1 MACVDKNNKLYYNL
15 TKITGDEKKAQDLYS
30 RIMNPEF
37 LSDYKIKIGKDGVP
51 NFHDVYKKANLKTV
65 LNDEKYINVL
75 NKDLGAKTLRN
86 TQENVG
92 ILGEEVTRFNNSNKM
107 KEFVAVIEKDGD
119 TISSKV
125 VRKNYKTDLLSKKIK
140 TNTDLNNFLISKLSE
155 VGVGVGEITELER
168 RRGIAGVTEFD
179 RAKDATNGIVN
190 LIRISN
196 DKAGME
202 ALPEEFAHF
211 ALEAIGES
219 NNLVS
224 RLYNS
229 LSDEVVQIALG
240 DEYEQYVEEY
250 NGDFEKLRKEA
261 AGKMLAEYIKA
272 DYTGANIPLINRV
285 FDAIKDKFRD
295 IDEKKLREALIDLDA
310 TLTKAA
316 KEILHTQLLNEVGL
330 VNITENSSK
339 LYSLKVEEFD
349 KEKGIQVDD
358 EEEVYEDDDDD
369 YEVVDDEDDDVS
381 EGQVVDFD
389 QNQGFSEDEVEV
401 VEEDEDVEYEMDEDE
416 GDYEVDSED
425 DDEVEYI
432 EEDEDYDVDDDEVDY
447 EEINAR
453 ISRSKIDVV
462 NLREQFKKDCEEIA
476 EALKTKI
483 GFELKAIK
491 DVFTNIESSLTKRK
505 KINEKRGQKDNM
517 TYSDQKIRDYI
528 YRHKNMLGNI
538 LNFIYQS
545 IETLN
550 QDWNYYEN
558 TKASDINGKC
568 NQLLIFSNTIKSLEY
583 ILNSTDIQNIMD
595 VSVMSFEGDGDNNI
609 VKLISKYAEK
619 LSFSLKQAQNFVQ
632 NEEMALAK
640 SFLKEKFG
648 DTFEIPMTLSDS
660 QVLTVDNELANDKQV
675 DVSWM
680 TRMFS
685 SLANSPSMILK
696 MVDQIVKRSNDN
708 RRNKVFEERRKII
721 ALGKKY
727 VDETGSADFDWLY
740 ETDESGAR
748 SGYYISDMNM
758 GEYDKYYK
766 EVVLDQKDSWLVDG
780 ELNSE
785 EYKRVMNE
793 FNKVAEEHNGFRNT
807 KWDRLT
813 KVQKEFAIEF
823 QKMKMELDEKM
834 HSEVHNATEE
844 EEFWDEIEEEDF
856 WFGNDR
862 KKAKEEFKKKK
873 RSLRTVKIGKS
884 LINKLKTSKGIKSA
898 MKEIGQAFKEM
909 FVKTSKDTELAQ
921 DNAYLTD
928 FEGKRV
934 YDIPKMFTRLG
945 ENETEENMSM
955 DPISTL
961 IAYADASENRYEKL
975 QITGMI
981 DVITDVINRRR
992 LADDSKGKKIFK
1004 KLKTTFGEFELPIT
1018 VNGDQSNIAKM
1029 LQDYKES
1036 QIYGMWNNDMGNI
1049 AGTNISK
1056 DKVLN
1061 AALSQTAL
1069 TGMALNV
1076 LGGISNVD
1084 TGRAMMRIESIAGEF
1099 FNLKDV
1105 AKADVLYAK
1114 EIGGVIA
1121 DAGELIKSTKLGVF
1135 IEQFNVLQE
1144 YETEVLHTEFD
1155 TNRFARCCSEQGL
1168 FILNN
1173 LGEHY
1178 LQTRTALS
1186 VAMSTKLKNKDG
1198 KEITLYDAMELVDID
1213 SKHPEYG
1220 KKIALKEGVTL
1231 PDGSE
1236 IGDVTEYLNKFTHRV
1251 QALNQRMHGIYNYED
1266 RCAAQRYAVGRMF
1279 YQFRKY
1285 IPVSI
1290 HRMFGKAQYN
1300 FDLNA
1305 PTEGYYRTFGKMLMK
1320 IYKEAKSQQCS
1331 IFNTGVWKNMKDW
1344 ERKNCIRSIVGMS
1357 QTLLI
1362 YGAVMITEALMGD
1375 NPKQSYWALKLMNY
1389 RYRRLY
1395 SELAAFTPSLGMI
1408 NEGLKIIDSPFA
1420 ACRILD
1426 KNLEFLEVV
1435 KPWNW
1440 TEDAIIE
1447 QGKYKGKYKGQKA
1460 VLQMLPVYNAMLNIF
1475 DPYEATKFY
1484 KQ

>member
-1 MACVDKNNKLYYNL
+1 MSCIDKSNKLYYNL
-15 TKITGDEKKAQDLYS
+15 TKLVDDESKAKDLYA

-37 LSDYKIKIGKDGVP
+37 ISDFNIKLGKDGVP
-51 NFHDVYKKANLKTV
+51 NFHDVYTKANLRTII
-65 LNDEKYINVL
+65 NDDRYIQLL
-75 NKDLGAKTLRN
+75 NKDLGAKELKN
-86 TQENVG
+86 SQEN
-92 ILGEEVTRFNNSNKM
+92 LNSLSEEVTRFNNNNKM
-107 KEFVAVIEKDGD
+107 KEFVAVIEKEGEN
-119 TISSKV
+119 IKSKV
-125 VRKNYKTDLLSKKIK
+125 VRKTYKTELLSRKIK
-140 TNTDLNNFLISKLSE
+140 TNTDLNNFLKSKLSE
-155 VGVGVGEITELER
+155 IGVGVGEITELER

-196 DKAGME
+196 DEVGIE

-211 ALEAIGES
+211 ALEAVGES
-219 NNLVS
+219 NNLVN

-229 LSDEVVQIALG
+229 LDEDVIQSVFG
-240 DEYEQYVEEY
+240 DDYQRYFDEY
-250 NGDFEKLRKEA
+250 NGDYDKLRKEA

-272 DYTGANIPLINRV
+272 DYIGGNINLVDRV
-285 FDAIKDKFRD
+285 FEAIKDKFKD
-295 IDEKKLREALIDLDA
+295 LDEESLLKAMIDLDA
-310 TLTKAA
+310 TLSKLSR
-316 KEILHTQLLNEVGL
+316 EIMRNDLLKKVGL
-330 VNITENSSK
+330 NNISENNTRLYSIDPAEMFAGLSGFDLDAARESLRNNTDINENKGSAQGITED
-339 LYSLKVEEFD
+339 EFISRL
-349 KEKGIQVDD
+349 E
-358 EEEVYEDDDDD
+358 
-369 YEVVDDEDDDVS
+369 S
-381 EGQVVDFD
+381 FN
-389 QNQGFSEDEVEV
+389 QNQIIDSTD
-401 VEEDEDVEYEMDEDE
+401 DIKSNA
-416 GDYEVDSED
+416 DYSIPDL
-425 DDEVEYI
+425 DDEVFDDFKGMEGFNA
-432 EEDEDYDVDDDEVDY
+432 EDFKDFDAQDSNFVDFEKLALRNK
-447 EEINAR
+447 EASENRIN
-453 ISRSKIDVV
+453 ISDLKK
-462 NLREQFKKDCEEIA
+462 QFMEDCEKLKDDLENGGEI
-476 EALKTKI
+476 EKLK
-483 GFELKAIK
+483 E
-491 DVFTNIESSLTKRK
+491 VFLTIESVLSKRK
-505 KINEKRGQKDNM
+505 VINERRGQAKRDKADIYK
-517 TYSDQKIRDYI
+517 YS
-528 YRHKNMLGNI
+528 NMLGNV
-538 LNFIYQS
+538 LNFVYQS
-545 IETLN
+545 IETLYN
-550 QDWNYYEN
+550 DWDYYERTIPTDAN
-558 TKASDINGKC
+558 AKC

-583 ILNSTDIQNIMD
+583 VLNTTDLKNLMSVLTMKFSESSDQNIQNMID
-595 VSVMSFEGDGDNNI
+595 
-609 VKLISKYAEK
+609 KYIDK
-619 LSFSLKQAQNFVQ
+619 LSKSLLTAKNFVQ
-632 NEEMALAK
+632 NEELLLTK
-640 SFLKEKFG
+640 QFLSDKFG
-648 DTFEIPMTLSDS
+648 DTFEIPMTLGES
-660 QVLTVDNELANDKQV
+660 QVLTLQDELNNGTQE
-675 DVSWM
+675 DVGIL
-680 TRMFS
+680 TRLFS
-685 SLANSPSMILK
+685 SLANSPSLILK

-721 ALGKKY
+721 ALGKEY
-727 VDETGSADFDWLY
+727 VDSTGSSDFSWFY
-740 ETDESGAR
+740 EKLQNGER
-748 SGYYISDMNM
+748 SGYYISETNY

-766 EVVLDQKDSWLVDG
+766 EIVASKKDYWMPNGVFDKAKYI
-780 ELNSE
+780 E
-785 EYKRVMNE
+785 VMKE
-793 FNKVAEEHNGFRNT
+793 FEQVQEEHNDFHNPEWDKLSQSQKDFATKYRILKEQLDDKMFYEIENNKDGFPDNYDLGDFYGGAY
-807 KWDRLT
+807 KH
-813 KVQKEFAIEF
+813 QKEE
-823 QKMKMELDEKM
+823 EKK
-834 HSEVHNATEE
+834 
-844 EEFWDEIEEEDF
+844 
-856 WFGNDR
+856 R
-862 KKAKEEFKKKK
+862 K
-873 RSLRTVKIGKS
+873 RSLKTVKIEKS
-884 LINKLKTSKGIKSA
+884 LINKLKSSKTAKDVI
-898 MKEIGQAFKEM
+898 KEIGREFKEM
-909 FVKTSKDTELAQ
+909 FTKTSSDTASDDSGIL
-921 DNAYLTD
+921 YLTD

-934 YDIPKMFTRLG
+934 YDVPRLFTRKK
-945 ENETEENMSM
+945 ETESEENMSM

-981 DVITDVINRRR
+981 DVITDIVNRRK
-992 LADDSKGKKIFK
+992 LADKSTGQTLFQKI
-1004 KLKTTFGEFELPIT
+1004 KTNFGEWSLPI
-1018 VNGDQSNIAKM
+1018 VNNGDQSNISKM

-1099 FNLKDV
+1099 FTLKDV

-1121 DAGELIKSTKLGVF
+1121 DAGELVKSTKLGVF

-1186 VAMSTKLKNKDG
+1186 VAMSTKLKDKDG

-1331 IFNTGVWKNMKDW
+1331 IFNTGVWKNMKNW
-1344 ERKNCIRSIVGMS
+1344 ERKNCIRAIVGMS

-1395 SELAAFTPSLGMI
+1395 SELAAFTPSLGMV

-1426 KNLEFLEVV
+1426 KNLEFLEVI

-1460 VLQMLPVYNAMLNIF
+1460 VLQMLPVYNAMLNIY

>member
-65 LNDEKYINVL
+65 LDDEKYINVL
-75 NKDLGAKTLRN
+75 NKDLVAKTLKN

-92 ILGEEVTRFNNSNKM
+92 ILSEEVTRFNNSNKM

-155 VGVGVGEITELER
+155 IGVGVGEITELER

-211 ALEAIGES
+211 ALEAIGEN

-240 DEYEQYVEEY
+240 DEYEQYMEEY

-295 IDEKKLREALIDLDA
+295 IDENELRKALIDLDA

-316 KEILHTQLLNEVGL
+316 KEILHTQLLNEVGI

-339 LYSLKVEEFD
+339 LYNLNVEEFD
-349 KEKGIQVDD
+349 KEKGIQVED
-358 EEEVYEDDDDD
+358 EEKVYEDDDDD
-369 YEVVDDEDDDVS
+369 YEVVDDEDDVVS
-381 EGQVVDFD
+381 ESQVVDFD

-401 VEEDEDVEYEMDEDE
+401 AEDDEDVEYEMDEDE

-432 EEDEDYDVDDDEVDY
+432 EEDEDYDINNDDVDY
-447 EEINAR
+447 EEENAR

-476 EALKTKI
+476 EALNTKI

-517 TYSDQKIRDYI
+517 TYSDKKIRDYI
-528 YRHKNMLGNI
+528 YKHKNMLGNI

-550 QDWNYYEN
+550 HDWNYYEN

-583 ILNSTDIQNIMD
+583 VLNNTDIQNIMD
-595 VSVMSFEGDGDNNI
+595 VSVMSFEGDGDNSIIN
-609 VKLISKYAEK
+609 LINKYAEK
-619 LSFSLKQAQNFVQ
+619 LSFILKKAQNFVQ
-632 NEEMALAK
+632 NEETVLAK

-660 QVLTVDNELANDKQV
+660 QVLTVDNELTNDKQV
-675 DVSWM
+675 DVSWI

-685 SLANSPSMILK
+685 SLANSPSLILK
-696 MVDQIVKRSNDN
+696 MVDQIAKRSNDN

-740 ETDESGAR
+740 ETDDSGAR
-748 SGYYISDMNM
+748 TGYYISDMNM
-758 GEYDKYYK
+758 GEYDKYYQ
-766 EVVLDQKDSWLVDG
+766 EIVLDKKDYWLPGG
-780 ELNSE
+780 ELDSKA
-785 EYKRVMNE
+785 YKEIIEKFNE
-793 FNKVAEEHNGFRNT
+793 VAKEHNGFHNP

-813 KVQKEFAIEF
+813 KAQKEFAIEF
-823 QKMKMELDEKM
+823 QKRKMELDDKM
-834 HSEVHNATEE
+834 YSEVHNATEE

-856 WFGNDR
+856 LFGNDR

-884 LINKLKTSKGIKSA
+884 LINKLKTSKGINSA
-898 MKEIGQAFKEM
+898 MKEIGQTFKEM
-909 FVKTSKDTELAQ
+909 FVKTNKDIELAK

-934 YDIPKMFTRLG
+934 YDIPKMFTMLG

-981 DVITDVINRRR
+981 DVITEVINRRR
-992 LADDSKGKKIFK
+992 LADGSKGKNIFK

-1018 VNGDQSNIAKM
+1018 VNGYQSNISKM
-1029 LQDYKES
+1029 LHDYKES

-1056 DKVLN
+1056 DKLLN
-1061 AALSQTAL
+1061 TVLSQTAL

-1099 FNLKDV
+1099 FNMKDV
-1105 AKADVLYAK
+1105 AKADIEYTK
-1114 EIGGVIA
+1114 NIGAVIA
-1121 DAGELIKSTKLGVF
+1121 DAGELIKSTKLGIF
-1135 IEQFNVLQE
+1135 IEQFNVIQE
-1144 YETEVLHTEFD
+1144 YEKNILHTEFD
-1155 TNRFARCCSEQGL
+1155 ANRFARCCSEQGM
-1168 FILNN
+1168 FIFNN
-1173 LGEHY
+1173 MGEHY
-1178 LQTRTALS
+1178 LQTRTAL
-1186 VAMSTKLKNKDG
+1186 AIAIATKLKDKNG
-1198 KEITLYDAMELVDID
+1198 KEITLWDAMELVDID

-1220 KKIALKEGVTL
+1220 KKITLKEGVTKA
-1231 PDGSE
+1231 DGTE
-1236 IGDVTEYLNKFTHRV
+1236 IGDLQDYLNKFTHKA

-1266 RCAAQRYAVGRMF
+1266 RCAVQRYAVGRMF

-1290 HRMFGKAQYN
+1290 HRMFGKVQYN
-1300 FDLNA
+1300 FDLDA
-1305 PTEGYYRTFGKMLMK
+1305 PTEGYYRTFGKMMLK
-1320 IYKEAKSQQCS
+1320 IYKEAKAQRCS

-1344 ERKNCIRSIVGMS
+1344 ERKNCIRSIVGLS

-1362 YGAVMITEALMGD
+1362 YGAVMITESLMGD
-1375 NPKQSYWALKLMNY
+1375 SPKKSPWALKLMNY

-1395 SELAAFTPSLGMI
+1395 SELAAFTPSLGMV

-1426 KNLEFLEVV
+1426 KNIEFLEVL

-1447 QGKYKGKYKGQKA
+1447 QGKYKGKYEGQKA
-1460 VLQMLPVYNAMLNIF
+1460 VLQMLPVYNAMINIF